1 MPQPPHD
8 TRAAGR
14 ALVPPWIW
22 LAAAALAI
30 YPLVLFRQGGP
41 DGFGRATE
49 IAADTIRL
57 LIESAAFF
65 WAARRHDLPARL
77 RLALRVTAWTSVSVA
92 VNYVLLLPPLWG
104 GPVIVPEP
112 LNAFLALASYLG
124 GAAALV
130 IYPRA
135 AARRGE
141 PWSLAIDLLITAGG
155 LSALSWVL
163 VTLPTVATVTD
174 PVERQWV
181 VYFGLAQL
189 ATLAAINLVVVRG
202 AVVPSRRA
210 FWWFVTGQACYLPVV
225 MLTQLESARVI
236 DPQWSTLAY
245 CWGVLPTLAAAV
257 YMRGDPLPVGPQ
269 WRGPIWLRDF
279 NPLPLLAPIAVGA
292 GLLLLL
298 RQRAYGGVLMLAV
311 TLVAVSLLLAMRLL
325 LSAHHAARL
334 AHEDAAKERRR
345 HADRLHAVGRLAG
358 GVAHEFNNLMARVV
372 GHADLG
378 EAALPADAPSHEH
391 FVRIRVAAMRAGEL
405 TRQLLAFSGQ
415 QRGQRRAVD
424 LAATVREIYDETL
437 RALPP
442 QIAPRLHVA
451 AGPLVAPA
459 DEMQVRAAVEQLLE
473 NALEAMPEGGR
484 LTVSVSREHLRE
496 PLATPFLPAP
506 PGHYVAIVVRD
517 TGVGIAAASLP
528 VVCDPFY
535 STKAAHL
542 GAGLGLASV
551 HGTVAG
557 HDGGLRIESESGA
570 GTTVA
575 IYLPVA

>member
-1 MPQPPHD
+1 MTQPPAD
-8 TRAAGR
+8 GRRAQQVQ
-14 ALVPPWIW
+14 VPPWIW
-22 LAAAALAI
+22 IAAAALTV
-30 YPLVLFRQGGP
+30 YPLAVLARGSAGVS
-41 DGFGRATE
+41 RATE
-49 IAADTIRL
+49 ITADTVRL

-65 WAARRHDLPARL
+65 WAVQRQDLPARL
-77 RLALRVTAWTSVSVA
+77 RLALRVTAWTSVATA
-92 VNYVLLLPPLWG
+92 VNYILLLPPLWG
-104 GPVIVPEP
+104 GPVLVPEP
-112 LNAFLALASYLG
+112 LNGFLALASYLG

-135 AARRGE
+135 KARRGE

-163 VTLPTVATVTD
+163 VTLPSVATVTD

-189 ATLAAINLVVVRG
+189 TTLAAINLVVVRG
-202 AVVPSRRA
+202 VVMPSRRA

-225 MLTQLESARVI
+225 LLTQLESARVI
-236 DPQWSTLAY
+236 GPQWSTLAY
-245 CWGVLPTLAAAV
+245 CWGVLPTLAAVVA
-257 YMRGDPLPVGPQ
+257 MRGDPLPTGLQ
-269 WRGPIWLRDF
+269 WRGPDWLRDF
-279 NPLPLLAPIAVGA
+279 NPLPLLAPVAVGA

-298 RQRAYGGVLMLAV
+298 WQQAYGGVLMLAL
-311 TLVAVSLLLAMRLL
+311 TLVAVSLLLAVRLL

-378 EAALPADAPSHEH
+378 EGALPGDAPSREH

-424 LAATVREIYDETL
+424 LADIVRDIYDETA

-442 QIAPRLHVA
+442 QVVPHLLVGT
-451 AGPLVAPA
+451 GPLVVTA
-459 DEMQVRAAVEQLLE
+459 DAAQVRAAVEQLLE

-484 LTVSVSREHLRE
+484 LTVSVFREHLPE
-496 PLATPFLPAP
+496 PLATPFVAAP
-506 PGHYVAIVVRD
+506 PGHYVAVVVRD
-517 TGVGIAAASLP
+517 TGVGIPATALP

-551 HGTVAG
+551 HGVVAA
-557 HDGGLRIESESGA
+557 HDGGLRLESEPGA
-570 GTTVA
+570 GTTAA
-575 IYLPVA
+575 IYLPAA